1 MKQKRQ
7 AAPRAAAK
15 ASSPQASHVEV
26 PDQADDYRSSWNGAR
41 IKTIGTPYA
50 GMKTKQTHRLYLPE
64 LCPASHN
71 PLPGSTMLIFYKTR
85 SRFLEVFSLS
95 AYIQAAIGHPLVRD
109 VEALTQAV
117 ALDCAAALGQ
127 KVYVEGRFQ
136 LRGLDQEVI
145 CITKAYPPKTR
156 GKGKKG
162 SKALRHTQA
171 MACPRATAMPAL
183 PPADTRATKPA
194 NALADTPAST
204 PATASAPQRRKP
216 AGGGAPAARKP
227 AAATER
233 RPRKP
238 TAPAAAAATA
248 ASTAAGQAPQP
259 TRRVRAAATSANTPA
274 GGTTGQRRAAPGAT
288 GSDSA
293 GTGSDT
299 GTASA

>member
-7 AAPRAAAK
+7 AAPRTAAK
-15 ASSPQASHVEV
+15 VSSPQASHVEV
-26 PDQADDYRSSWNGAR
+26 PDLADDYRSSWNGAR

-145 CITKAYPPKTR
+145 CITKAYPPKTK

-162 SKALRHTQA
+162 SKVLRHTQA
-171 MACPRATAMPAL
+171 MVCPRSAAMPAES
-183 PPADTRATKPA
+183 PADTPATKPG
-194 NALADTPAST
+194 NALATTPAST
-204 PATASAPQRRKP
+204 PATVSAPQGRAP
-216 AGGGAPAARKP
+216 AGGTAATARKP
-227 AAATER
+227 AAATQR
-233 RPRKP
+233 SPRKP
-238 TAPAAAAATA
+238 TTPATAA
-248 ASTAAGQAPQP
+248 ASTAPGQAPQP
-259 TRRVRAAATSANTPA
+259 ARRVRAAATSANTSA
-274 GGTTGQRRAAPGAT
+274 GRTAGRRRTAPDDA

-293 GTGSDT
+293 GAGSDT
-299 GTASA
+299 GTADA